1 MKLEGNKLVI
11 LLSDLLP
18 TYFLRLLFWYILCQE
33 SRRPLMTQF
42 CNFLCNYIN
51 SLFSDRKC
59 YGNKLFNCL
68 TNHKWSFQ
76 EERKKNVFLFFM
88 NYIPLYAIC
97 TNKVNKR
104 FCHFM
109 ITYKK
114 KASLS
119 LFFSICMVLESHKML
134 LIMEI
139 VCSFYSFY
147 YMEYKTLLRK
157 KKGLFIHGEKLGS
170 Y

>member
-1 MKLEGNKLVI
+1 MVI

-119 LFFSICMVLESHKML
+119 LFFFYMHGARESYDAADNGDCVFVLQFL
-134 LIMEI
+134 LYGI
-139 VCSFYSFY
+139 
-147 YMEYKTLLRK
+147 
-157 KKGLFIHGEKLGS
+157 
-170 Y
+170 